1 MINPPPDVPSTSPL
15 LQARAINFAY
25 GARPV
30 LHDVSL
36 DLFKGQVV
44 ALIGPNGSGKS
55 TLIKLLCGHLRGQG
69 QITLMGA
76 PLAKWRKRMLARKL
90 AYLPQ
95 SPSFEPSDRVY
106 DVLRL
111 GRACYWAA
119 FGLESEH
126 DIDAVA
132 STAKILSLE
141 DFLDRRMDE
150 LSGGQRQRVFVG
162 RCLVQEPSILLLDE
176 PNSFLDLRHQVD
188 LLKLLQKLA
197 HECQLSVLMASHDLN
212 LAGAFSDQLLLMSEG
227 RLTARGTAEQVL
239 QPDIIEQA
247 YGLPM
252 TILASGEHRMLI
264 PKL

>member
-1 MINPPPDVPSTSPL
+1 MTPL
-15 LQARAINFAY
+15 LTAQNLTFGY
-25 GARPV
+25 GDRPV

-36 DLFKGQVV
+36 ELHKSQVV

-55 TLIKLLCGHLRGQG
+55 TLIKLLCGHLHGTG
-69 QITLMGA
+69 QITLDGT
-76 PLAKWRKRMLARKL
+76 PLPKWRKRMLARRL

-95 SPSFEPSDRVY
+95 SPTYEPSDRVA

-111 GRACYWAA
+111 GRAPYWTA
-119 FGLESEH
+119 FGVESEH
-126 DIDAVA
+126 DLTTVTRIAQ
-132 STAKILSLE
+132 LLE
-141 DFLDRRMDE
+141 LGELLDRRMDE

-162 RCLVQEPSILLLDE
+162 RCLVQEPAVLLLDE

-197 HECQLSVLMASHDLN
+197 HECELSVLMASHDLN
-212 LAGAFSDQLLLMSEG
+212 LAGAFSDQLLLVSNG
-227 RLTARGTAEQVL
+227 ALIARGTAQQVL
-239 QPDIIEQA
+239 QPSIIEQA

-252 TILASGEHRMLI
+252 IELTSPTHRMLI